1 MRMIC
6 AVSLLGLICS
16 GYLSIPPKNFP
27 VGAYIC
33 LGLAFPS
40 VAMTANA
47 SRVKSSTTY
56 RMRKR
61 RLDKILQ
68 DSRIMVL
75 ATHSNELIKQTCNKV
90 LVLEGGSQV
99 YFGDIDGWDFE
110 RAAKIDDASEQLS
123 VPQVIES

>member
-1 MRMIC
+1 
-6 AVSLLGLICS
+6 
-16 GYLSIPPKNFP
+16 
-27 VGAYIC
+27 
-33 LGLAFPS
+33 
-40 VAMTANA
+40 MTANA
-47 SRVKSSTTY
+47 SRVKSSTTH

-110 RAAKIDDASEQLS
+110 RASKIDDAGEQLS
-123 VPQVIES
+123 VPHVIGS